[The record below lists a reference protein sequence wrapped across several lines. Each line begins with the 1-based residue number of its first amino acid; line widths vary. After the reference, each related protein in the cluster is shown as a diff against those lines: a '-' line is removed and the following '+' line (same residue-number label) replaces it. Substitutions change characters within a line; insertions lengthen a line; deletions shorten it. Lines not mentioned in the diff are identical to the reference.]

1 MAKLSLESEKAV
13 VMGLKS
19 LKALGEALTCIGVA
33 QASVALDDETLGAL
47 GNLIMDKTDEVFGAL
62 DGVVI

>member
-1 MAKLSLESEKAV
+1 MEKLSLESEKAV

-19 LKALGEALTCIGVA
+19 LKALGDALTCIGSA
-33 QASVALDDETLGAL
+33 QTPLDSETLGAL
-47 GNLIMDKTDEVFGAL
+47 GNLIIDKADEVYGAL